1 KPAASAETPANG
13 RRRSLRQSAVGAG
26 RSCSGG
32 PRAGGGLKRRRAISG
47 KPSSP
52 PSYPFFR
59 RRFRCDWFLC
69 KSNPWEEKKK
79 RKRNKVGFFSIT
91 PITYPPDNSSPPA
104 AAAATLHHYRRL
116 LITPSSP
123 AVLHQASNLQSA
135 SFLFFLRLDL
145 AQVSPLPAT
154 PHGSG
159 FRSLFSIHYRIHFL
173 KANFWFLTKGT

>member
-59 RRFRCDWFLC
+59 RRFRCDWFL
-69 KSNPWEEKKK
+69 
-79 RKRNKVGFFSIT
+79 
-91 PITYPPDNSSPPA
+91 
-104 AAAATLHHYRRL
+104 
-116 LITPSSP
+116 
-123 AVLHQASNLQSA
+123 
-135 SFLFFLRLDL
+135 
-145 AQVSPLPAT
+145 VSPLPAT

>member
-1 KPAASAETPANG
+1 
-13 RRRSLRQSAVGAG
+13 GAG

-59 RRFRCDWFLC
+59 RRFRCDWFLVIESIGTEP
-69 KSNPWEEKKK
+69 KSWNCFCSASLILGRKKK
-79 RKRNKVGFFSIT
+79 GKRNK
-91 PITYPPDNSSPPA
+91 
-104 AAAATLHHYRRL
+104 
-116 LITPSSP
+116 
-123 AVLHQASNLQSA
+123 
-135 SFLFFLRLDL
+135 
-145 AQVSPLPAT
+145 VSPLPAT

-173 KANFWFLTKGT
+173 KASFWFLTKGT